1 MFTQPWKMLTAVLTI
16 FLRRFT
22 KGKTYATL
30 KIQLYTENNTG
41 QPISWETYLHVQVCV
56 DCFRS
61 LKESESVQLMIHEV
75 LTSEIKSHSLPGV
88 ATIISGYLFKSLCC
102 FWGAIP
108 PTSNNLE
115 KKMFIDSNN
124 FEVLCSV
131 GISLIKDTSWNRTRR
146 SGKGEEGRGVTG
158 TS

>member
-108 PTSNNLE
+108 PTTATIL
-115 KKMFIDSNN
+115 KKRSC
-124 FEVLCSV
+124 L
-131 GISLIKDTSWNRTRR
+131 LIQIILRYFVWW
-146 SGKGEEGRGVTG
+146 VFLW
-158 TS
+158 

>member
-1 MFTQPWKMLTAVLTI
+1 MKKEKNA
-16 FLRRFT
+16 RRWCLQSSR
-22 KGKTYATL
+22 KCL
-30 KIQLYTENNTG
+30 QLYLSFFTAFYKRKKLTLEKLTLEIQIHAENYTG

-88 ATIISGYLFKSLCC
+88 ATIISGHLFKSLCC

-108 PTSNNLE
+108 PTTATIL
-115 KKMFIDSNN
+115 KKRSC
-124 FEVLCSV
+124 L
-131 GISLIKDTSWNRTRR
+131 LIQIILRYFVWW
-146 SGKGEEGRGVTG
+146 VFLW
-158 TS
+158 